1 MVTVERGRPSS
12 QHEALEFVSES
23 GRFTLAPARARCQE
37 TLDPAEPGFGA
48 YPDTDREG
56 TS

>member
-1 MVTVERGRPSS
+1 VVIVERGRPSS

-23 GRFTLAPARARCQE
+23 GALYIGAREGEVQE
-37 TLDPAEPGFGA
+37 TLDPVEPGFGA

>member
-23 GRFTLAPARARCQE
+23 GALYIGAREGEVQE
-37 TLDPAEPGFGA
+37 ALDTAEPGFGA

-56 TS
+56 TA

>member
-23 GRFTLAPARARCQE
+23 GALYIGAREGECQE

-48 YPDTDREG
+48 YPDPEREG
-56 TS
+56 TA

>member
-23 GRFTLAPARARCQE
+23 GRFTLAPVRARCQE

-56 TS
+56 TL